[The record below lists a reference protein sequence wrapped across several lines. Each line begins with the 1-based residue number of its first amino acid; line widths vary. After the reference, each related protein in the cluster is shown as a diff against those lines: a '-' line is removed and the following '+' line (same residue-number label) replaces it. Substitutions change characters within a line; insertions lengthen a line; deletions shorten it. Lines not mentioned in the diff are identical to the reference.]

1 MSYPTAWLIQHKLM
15 QAMARRDD
23 GYLLDG
29 IVQIDD
35 AYLGGERR
43 GGKVGRDSEN
53 KVSFVAAVSLDAQH
67 HPRYVKLTPV
77 PGFTPAAIAEWA
89 KGHLRPGCLVI
100 SDGLSC
106 FPGVTVADCQHQA
119 IVVGERKPRE
129 LPELNWIN
137 TVLGNVK
144 TSLAGAYH
152 GFKFGKS
159 AARYLAAVA
168 YCFNRRFRLDR
179 LLQRLLLAA
188 ISCPPCS
195 EAHLRGVPENAC

>member
-1 MSYPTAWLIQHKLM
+1 M
-15 QAMARRDD
+15 
-23 GYLLDG
+23 
-29 IVQIDD
+29 
-35 AYLGGERR
+35 
-43 GGKVGRDSEN
+43 
-53 KVSFVAAVSLDAQH
+53 
-67 HPRYVKLTPV
+67 
-77 PGFTPAAIAEWA
+77 
-89 KGHLRPGCLVI
+89 I